1 MTTGTAERKRPVLGL
16 ITGLTLLAI
25 GVVASL
31 FFGVTWALAGNS
43 DSVARAE
50 VRDAALHDGTSAII
64 SFNSLDYRD
73 VDGGLKRWEDNSTG
87 PLRDE
92 IRQGRQNYATQI
104 TQAKSS
110 TTARVLDAG
119 IVELDENVGK
129 ARMIAVVQVTVT
141 IEGQQP
147 TNKQDRYQAE
157 LTREG
162 ETWKLSA
169 LGTVPVG

>member
-1 MTTGTAERKRPVLGL
+1 MTIGTAGRKRPIAALV
-16 ITGLTLLAI
+16 TGLTLLAC

-31 FFGVTWALAGNS
+31 FFGVSWALAGN
-43 DSVARAE
+43 DSSVTRAE
-50 VRDAALHDGTSAII
+50 VRDAALRDGQSAII

-73 VDGGLKRWEDNSTG
+73 VDGGLKRWEDNSAG

-119 IVELDENVGK
+119 IVELDENAGK

-162 ETWKLSA
+162 ETWKLSG